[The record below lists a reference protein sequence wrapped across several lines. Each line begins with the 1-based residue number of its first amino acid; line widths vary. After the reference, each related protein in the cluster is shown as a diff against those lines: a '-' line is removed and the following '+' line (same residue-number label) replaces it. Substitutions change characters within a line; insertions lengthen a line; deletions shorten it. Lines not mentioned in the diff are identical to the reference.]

1 MNVIH
6 HSSFIIHHSSLTTH
20 FQTMKYHFAIIGILS
35 LMIEPSF
42 AQKNIA
48 LEEIW
53 QKYMF
58 RPAFVE
64 GFNFLKDGKHFT
76 TSDGKNIYTHDV
88 TTGKKVATLFDT
100 AAISNP
106 KERQLAFG
114 GFEFSSD
121 EKKILFQTEEEAIF
135 RRSSAVSNWVWD
147 TDVKTFI
154 KVDPHLKQNNATFNP
169 NATHI
174 AYTAANNLYV
184 KDLKS
189 NKIIPIT
196 TDGKQN
202 AIINGFCDWVYEE
215 EFEFT
220 RAFEWSPDGS
230 KIAFLRFDESNVR
243 QFTMQIYK
251 DEAYPIEQTFK
262 YPKVGEKNSVVTVW
276 VYNLATGKLQQVD
289 TESGSDIY
297 VPRIQWTK
305 NNQLCVFKMNRH
317 QNDLQLLLVDA
328 HSGKTSLLLR
338 ETNKAYIEMID
349 DQLLFLKDGKRFI
362 WISEKSGFR
371 HIYLYDMKG
380 NEIKPLT
387 QGNFDI
393 VKVYGVDE
401 KRGLVYY
408 QAAANN
414 PMEKQV
420 YAVGID
426 AKIKR
431 TIAQQKGSNDAAFS
445 PTFDY
450 YLLTQ
455 STMNTPPTYSVY
467 NNEGQM
473 IRNIEDNKA
482 LLAKQAEYNI
492 APIEFFQFK
501 TSENVDLNGWML
513 KPKNFDPKKQYPV
526 FMTQYSGPGS
536 QQVVDAWKGQDYWW
550 YQMLAQKGYLVVC
563 VDPRGTG
570 GRGEQFKKIT
580 YLQLGH
586 YETIDQIEAA
596 KWLGTQP
603 FVDKTRI
610 GIFGWSY
617 GGYMSSLCL
626 LKGNDVFKSA
636 IAVAPVTNWKWYDSI
651 YTERYMQTNQ
661 ENAAG
666 YAENSPVY
674 FADRL
679 KGNYLLVH
687 GMADDNVHFQNSVE
701 MVNALVKAN
710 KQFDTYY
717 YPNRNHGISG
727 GLARLHLYTKMTR
740 FVMEKL

>member
-1 MNVIH
+1 
-6 HSSFIIHHSSLTTH
+6 
-20 FQTMKYHFAIIGILS
+20 MKYIFIIIGIFS
-35 LMIEPSF
+35 MMTEPLF
-42 AQKNIA
+42 AQKNIT
-48 LEEIW
+48 LEDIW
-53 QKYMF
+53 QKFIF
-58 RPAFVE
+58 RPASVA

-88 TTGKKVATLFDT
+88 TTGQKVSTLFDT

-106 KERQLAFG
+106 QERQLTFD

-121 EKKILFQTEEEAIF
+121 EQKILFQTQSEPIF
-135 RRSSAVSNWVWD
+135 RRSSAVSNWIWD
-147 TDVKTFI
+147 VAGKTFT
-154 KVDPHLKQNNATFNP
+154 KLDPHLKQNNATFNP

-189 NKIIPIT
+189 NKITPIT
-196 TDGKQN
+196 TDGKPN
-202 AIINGFCDWVYEE
+202 SIINGFCDWVYEE
-215 EFEFT
+215 EFQFT
-220 RAFEWSPDGS
+220 RAFEWSPDGL
-230 KIAFLRFDESNVR
+230 KIAFLRFDETNVR
-243 QFTMQIYK
+243 EFTMQIYE
-251 DEAYPIEQTFK
+251 DEAYPIQQTFK

-276 VYNLATGKLQQVD
+276 IYNLATGKLQSVD
-289 TESGSDIY
+289 TDSGSDIY
-297 VPRIQWTK
+297 VPRIQWTTQ
-305 NNQLCVFKMNRH
+305 NELCVFKMNRH

-328 HSGKTSLLLR
+328 NSGKTSLLLR
-338 ETNKAYIEMID
+338 ETNKTYVEILDE
-349 DQLLFLKDGKRFI
+349 QLFFLKDGKRFI

-371 HIYLYDMKG
+371 HLYLYDMKG

-387 QGNFDI
+387 TGNFDI
-393 VKVYGVDE
+393 SKVYGIDE
-401 KRGLVYY
+401 KRNLVYY
-408 QAAANN
+408 QAAMTT
-414 PMEKQV
+414 PMEKQI

-426 AKIKR
+426 SKTKR
-431 TIAQQKGSNDAAFS
+431 TMAQQKGSNNAAFS

-455 STMNTPPTYSVY
+455 STMNVPPSYAVY
-467 NNEGQM
+467 NNVGQL
-473 IRNIEDNKA
+473 IRNIEHNKGVIS
-482 LLAKQAEYNI
+482 KQSEYNT

-501 TSENVDLNGWML
+501 TSENVELNGWML
-513 KPKNFDPKKQYPV
+513 KPKDFDPQKQYPV
-526 FMTQYSGPGS
+526 LMTQYSGPGS
-536 QQVVDAWKGQDYWW
+536 QEVVNEWEGPNYWW
-550 YQMLAQKGYLVVC
+550 YQMLAQKGYLIVC

-596 KWLGTQP
+596 KWLGTQS

-626 LKGNDVFKSA
+626 LKGNDVFKAA

-651 YTERYMQTNQ
+651 YTERYMQTEQ
-661 ENAAG
+661 ENHKG

-701 MVNALVKAN
+701 MVSALVRAN

-717 YPNRNHGISG
+717 YPNRNHGIHG
-727 GLARLHLYTKMTR
+727 GLTRLHLYTKMTR
-740 FVMEKL
+740 FLMEKL

>member
-1 MNVIH
+1 
-6 HSSFIIHHSSLTTH
+6 
-20 FQTMKYHFAIIGILS
+20 MKYPFALIGILS
-35 LMIEPSF
+35 VMIESSF

-48 LEEIW
+48 LEDIW
-53 QKYMF
+53 QKYAF
-58 RPAFVE
+58 RPAYVA
-64 GFNFLKDGKHFT
+64 GFSFLKDGKHFT

-88 TTGKKVATLFDT
+88 TTGQKVNTLFDT

-106 KERQLAFG
+106 VERQLTFD

-121 EKKILFQTEEEAIF
+121 EQKILFQTESEAIF
-135 RRSSAVSNWVWD
+135 RRSSAVSNWIWD
-147 TDVKTFI
+147 TGNKTFT

-169 NATHI
+169 NATHL
-174 AYTAANNLYV
+174 AYTATNNLYI

-189 NKIIPIT
+189 NKITPIT
-196 TDGKQN
+196 TDGKSN

-230 KIAFLRFDESNVR
+230 KIAFLRFDERDVR
-243 QFTMQIYK
+243 EFTMQIYA
-251 DEAYPIEQTFK
+251 DEAYPIPQTFK

-276 VYNLATGKLQQVD
+276 IYNLATGKLQPVD
-289 TESGSDIY
+289 TDSGSDIY

-317 QNDLQLLLVDA
+317 QNDLQLLLADA
-328 HSGKTSLLLR
+328 QSGKTSLLLR
-338 ETNKAYIEMID
+338 ETNKAYVEMMD
-349 DQLLFLKDGKRFI
+349 NQLFFLKDGKRFI

-380 NEIKPLT
+380 KEIKPLT
-387 QGNFDI
+387 TGNFD
-393 VKVYGVDE
+393 VAQVYGVDE
-401 KRGLVYY
+401 KRDLVYY
-408 QAAANN
+408 QAAVTS

-420 YAVGID
+420 YAVGMD
-426 AKIKR
+426 SKTKR
-431 TIAQQKGSNDAAFS
+431 TIAQHKGTNDAAFS

-450 YLLTQ
+450 YLLTN
-455 STMNTPPTYSVY
+455 SAINMPPTYVVY
-467 NNEGQM
+467 NHEGQM
-473 IRNIEDNKA
+473 LRNIEDNK
-482 LLAKQAEYNI
+482 LLAAKQTEYNA
-492 APIEFFQFK
+492 APIDFFQFK

-513 KPKNFDPKKQYPV
+513 KPKNFDPAKQYPV

-550 YQMLAQKGYLVVC
+550 YQMLAQKGYIVVC

-586 YETIDQIEAA
+586 YETMDQIEAA

-617 GGYMSSLCL
+617 GGYMSSLCI
-626 LKGNDVFKSA
+626 LKGDDVFKAA

-661 ENAAG
+661 ENAKG

-674 FADRL
+674 FANRL

-717 YPNRNHGISG
+717 YPNRNHGIHN
-727 GLARLHLYTKMTR
+727 GLTRLHLYTKMTR

>member
-1 MNVIH
+1 
-6 HSSFIIHHSSLTTH
+6 
-20 FQTMKYHFAIIGILS
+20 
-35 LMIEPSF
+35 
-42 AQKNIA
+42 
-48 LEEIW
+48 
-53 QKYMF
+53 
-58 RPAFVE
+58 
-64 GFNFLKDGKHFT
+64 
-76 TSDGKNIYTHDV
+76 
-88 TTGKKVATLFDT
+88 
-100 AAISNP
+100 
-106 KERQLAFG
+106 
-114 GFEFSSD
+114 
-121 EKKILFQTEEEAIF
+121 
-135 RRSSAVSNWVWD
+135 
-147 TDVKTFI
+147 
-154 KVDPHLKQNNATFNP
+154 
-169 NATHI
+169 
-174 AYTAANNLYV
+174 
-184 KDLKS
+184 
-189 NKIIPIT
+189 
-196 TDGKQN
+196 
-202 AIINGFCDWVYEE
+202 
-215 EFEFT
+215 
-220 RAFEWSPDGS
+220 
-230 KIAFLRFDESNVR
+230 
-243 QFTMQIYK
+243 
-251 DEAYPIEQTFK
+251 
-262 YPKVGEKNSVVTVW
+262 
-276 VYNLATGKLQQVD
+276 
-289 TESGSDIY
+289 
-297 VPRIQWTK
+297 
-305 NNQLCVFKMNRH
+305 
-317 QNDLQLLLVDA
+317 
-328 HSGKTSLLLR
+328 
-338 ETNKAYIEMID
+338 
-349 DQLLFLKDGKRFI
+349 
-362 WISEKSGFR
+362 
-371 HIYLYDMKG
+371 
-380 NEIKPLT
+380 
-387 QGNFDI
+387 
-393 VKVYGVDE
+393 
-401 KRGLVYY
+401 LVYY
-408 QAAANN
+408 QAAATT

-426 AKIKR
+426 SKIKR
-431 TIAQQKGSNDAAFS
+431 TIAQNKGTNDVAFS

-455 STMNTPPTYSVY
+455 SAINMPPTYSVY
-467 NNEGQM
+467 NNDGQM
-473 IRNIEDNKA
+473 VRSIEDNKA
-482 LLAKQAEYNI
+482 LVAKQTEYNA
-492 APIEFFQFK
+492 APVEFFQFK
-501 TSENVDLNGWML
+501 TYENVDLNGWML

-661 ENAAG
+661 ENVKG